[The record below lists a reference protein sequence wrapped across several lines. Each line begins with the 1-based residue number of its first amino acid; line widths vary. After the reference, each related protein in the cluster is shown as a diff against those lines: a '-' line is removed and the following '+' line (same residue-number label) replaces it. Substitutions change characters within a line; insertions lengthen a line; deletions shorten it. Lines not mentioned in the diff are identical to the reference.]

1 MNRLF
6 YWISKSVI
14 MTLSCCCSG
23 LFADTPAVPSFNAM
37 NCSKEE
43 LMSFFPQPVVQAV
56 LLEAKFSNEDAAVI
70 SKELS
75 QKNPELVKIIEE
87 KASKMDPNP
96 FKDLSQR
103 DQGLKIYRETL
114 FEMFSK
120 VLKAHGITDEDQAHT
135 LLEDIRES
143 KSKQFIECIRKQ
155 QMSSLSS
162 TPHPAPQ
169 SP

>member
-1 MNRLF
+1 MKQLLS
-6 YWISKSVI
+6 WISAI
-14 MTLSCCCSG
+14 MTFSCCCGIVCASS
-23 LFADTPAVPSFNAM
+23 PAVESTDSI

-56 LLEAKFSNEDAAVI
+56 LLQAKFSNEEAAAI

-75 QKNPELVKIIEE
+75 QKNPDLVKMIDE

-114 FEMFSK
+114 YEVFSK
-120 VLKAHGITDEDQAHT
+120 VLKVHGIADEDQAHA
-135 LLEDIRES
+135 LLEEIRAS
-143 KSKQFIECIRKQ
+143 KSKHFIECIRKQ
-155 QMSSLSS
+155 QTSSFPSPS
-162 TPHPAPQ
+162 QTAPQ
-169 SP
+169 SS